1 MTLKSDAYQR
11 IFSESENENQ
21 VQQKYEELSMTT
33 SQIRCRAQTFKGF
46 IIEID
51 ISFLSDIA
59 YVTEMNTSV
68 SSSIFREWSTLRM
81 FDNELSNMW

>member
-21 VQQKYEELSMTT
+21 VQQKYEELSMTS

-59 YVTEMNTSV
+59 YVTERNTTM
-68 SSSIFREWSTLRM
+68 SSSIFRACSTLRI
-81 FDNELSNMW
+81 FDNESSNMW

>member
-1 MTLKSDAYQR
+1 MTLKDDAYQR

-21 VQQKYEELSMTT
+21 VQQKYEEFSMTS

-59 YVTEMNTSV
+59 YLTEMNTSL
-68 SSSIFREWSTLRM
+68 SSSIFRAWSTLRM
-81 FDNELSNMW
+81 LDNELSNMG